1 MSWSSASAATVVVAA
16 GGQYIQTERPL
27 GCTDKTASANLHAMV
42 AMQTSRNTRRRHGE
56 EGLNP
61 EGGRGSLGTRWSEV
75 QERHATLPNPNER

>member
-1 MSWSSASAATVVVAA
+1 
-16 GGQYIQTERPL
+16 
-27 GCTDKTASANLHAMV
+27 MV